1 MIVHEPVLLAECLE
15 LLVPP
20 VDGGLLVDA
29 TLGQAGHAEAF
40 LERWPRLLLVGV
52 DADDAVM
59 ETARRRLARF
69 GGRVELV
76 TSWFAE
82 FFASWSRDRSPDL
95 VLLDLGVSRFHYEQS
110 GRGFSFDRDEPLDM
124 RLAPDLPASAADL
137 VNGSGAEE
145 LADILGR
152 YGEERHA
159 RLIAERIV
167 RERSRAPIRTAA
179 RLADVIRGAV
189 PPSYRHGRIHPATR
203 SFQALRIAVNR
214 ELSQLEQGL
223 AAAVRVL
230 APAGRIGVISF
241 HSLEDR
247 IVKRF
252 FRDRSRNCTCPPEF
266 PVCRCGGRAELSLV
280 TRKAVRPG
288 EAERARNPASR
299 SAKLRVAEKEA
310 A

>member
-20 VDGGLLVDA
+20 ADGGLLVDA

-40 LERWPRLLLVGV
+40 LERWPRLALIGV
-52 DADDAVM
+52 DADADVM
-59 ETARRRLARF
+59 ETARARLARF
-69 GGRVELV
+69 GDRVELV
-76 TSWFAE
+76 TAWFAG
-82 FFASWSRDRSPDL
+82 FFTSWSRPRAPDL
-95 VLLDLGVSRFHYEQS
+95 VLFDLGISRFHYELS

-124 RLAPDLPASAADL
+124 RLSRDLPAAAADL
-137 VNGSGAEE
+137 VNGGSAEE

-159 RLIAERIV
+159 RLIASRIV
-167 RERSRAPIRTAA
+167 RERDRAPIRTAA
-179 RLADVIRGAV
+179 RLADLIRGTV
-189 PPSYRHGRIHPATR
+189 PPAERHGRIHPATR

-214 ELSQLEQGL
+214 ELAQLEEGL
-223 AAAVRVL
+223 AASFRVL
-230 APAGRIGVISF
+230 APGGRVGVISF

-252 FRDRSRNCTCPPEF
+252 FRERSRDCTCPPEF
-266 PVCRCGGRAELSLV
+266 PVCRCGGRREVRLV
-280 TRKAVRPG
+280 TPKAVQSG
-288 EAERARNPASR
+288 EAERERNPAAR
-299 SAKLRVAEKEA
+299 SARLRVAEKEA

>member
-20 VDGGLLVDA
+20 PDGGLLVDA
-29 TLGQAGHAEAF
+29 TLGQGGHAEAF
-40 LERWPRLLLVGV
+40 LERWPRLVLIGV
-52 DADDAVM
+52 DADADVM
-59 ETARRRLARF
+59 ETARARLARF

-76 TSWFAE
+76 TAWFAE
-82 FFASWSRDRSPDL
+82 FFAAWSRDRAPDL
-95 VLLDLGVSRFHYEQS
+95 VLFDLGISRFHYDLS

-124 RLAPDLPASAADL
+124 RLSRGLPVAAADL
-137 VNGSGAEE
+137 VNGSSAEE

-152 YGEERHA
+152 FGEERHA
-159 RLIAERIV
+159 RPIAARIV

-214 ELSQLEQGL
+214 ELAELEEGL
-223 AAAVRVL
+223 AAAFRVL
-230 APAGRIGVISF
+230 APGGRLGAISF

-252 FRDRSRNCTCPPEF
+252 FRDRSRDCTCPPEF
-266 PVCRCGGRAELSLV
+266 PVCQCGGRRELRLV
-280 TRKAVRPG
+280 TPKAVPASD
-288 EAERARNPASR
+288 AERARNPASR
-299 SAKLRVAEKEA
+299 SARLRVAEKEA